1 MEANPELVKAG
12 IDLGSNLI
20 KESVQSIVTKIKTA
34 KAAGDKEKTINDLEE
49 IINGLISDRNQLIQL
64 TQTYEEKMIMQKI
77 SDNDIDYIT
86 ENIIPLL
93 ENLLE
98 QSTTE
103 NAQRTMESL
112 NLFKPLLSKELFNIA
127 QLLGFNFKKAIGEP
141 LTELINSFI
150 TSKTS
155 SPDEMRV
162 TLELASLQREVE
174 FYKVMQDEE
183 AFQRYLIATGKA

>member
-1 MEANPELVKAG
+1 MEANPDLVKAG
-12 IDLGSNLI
+12 IDLGSSLI
-20 KESVQSIVTKIKTA
+20 KNSVQSIVTKIKTS
-34 KAAGDKEKTINDLEE
+34 KAAGDKEKTISDLEE
-49 IINGLISDRNQLIQL
+49 IISELISDRNQLIQL
-64 TQTYEEKMIMQKI
+64 TQSYEEKMIMQKI

-98 QSTTE
+98 QSTGE
-103 NAQRTMESL
+103 NAQRTKEAL

-162 TLELASLQREVE
+162 AIEVASLQREVE
-174 FYKVMQDEE
+174 FLKIVQDEE
-183 AFQRYLIATGKA
+183 AYQRFVIATGKA